1 MVCCCSPPR
10 LSLTFQ
16 ALTRVLRL
24 LSPRSGAV
32 AFVTQGYRTGLV
44 LESGGA
50 LVVGQQQRRT
60 GCGPDSRTSL
70 LLSGVTRGTPSPSS
84 NIHTLTPYMLVPAQ
98 GGCSWAGQV
107 VPGKG
112 FVGNV
117 QNLRVWEYVLTPPE
131 VGHGMVWPFERSHVR
146 RGPATPCSLFRP
158 LLLLWLTHCSSPCGY
173 S

>member
-1 MVCCCSPPR
+1 M
-10 LSLTFQ
+10 
-16 ALTRVLRL
+16 
-24 LSPRSGAV
+24 
-32 AFVTQGYRTGLV
+32 
-44 LESGGA
+44 
-50 LVVGQQQRRT
+50 VGQQQRRT

-70 LLSGVTRGTPSPSS
+70 LLSCVTRGTPSPS

-146 RGPATPCSLFRP
+146 RGTSNALLALSPPPPPLAHALFFP
-158 LLLLWLTHCSSPCGY
+158 LWVFITFGGCTGWVDLLLAL
-173 S
+173 